1 MRRSLLIWS
10 TFGVIAYAGLP
21 SAAQAQDQG
30 VAYAGGSVGDGANGY
45 AGALVALPGGELG
58 KGLAIRAGAS
68 GGEYRYR
75 TNGERID
82 ARYVGAEVA
91 LAMQASGDWGYG
103 SIAAGARVADT
114 RLKPL
119 DPNNRLRGTRFDA
132 VLQTDGAVGN
142 TWRLGWFG
150 SLGVHYRTYITQ
162 LRFSHLVDGV
172 SGTRLGIEGGR
183 QGDRTYERD
192 SLGAFGST
200 RLGPQWE
207 GLISGGATFQDGR
220 DAKPYVTL
228 AVSRVF

>member
-1 MRRSLLIWS
+1 MRRSLLIGLTGGAIAS
-10 TFGVIAYAGLP
+10 LGVA
-21 SAAQAQDQG
+21 SAAHAQDRG

-58 KGLAIRAGAS
+58 KGLAVRAGVS

-75 TNGERID
+75 AGERID

-103 SIAAGARVADT
+103 SISAGGRVTDT
-114 RLKPL
+114 RLSPV
-119 DPNNRLRGTRFDA
+119 DPGNRLRGTRFDA
-132 VLQTDGAVGN
+132 VLQTDGALGN

-150 SLGVHYRTYITQ
+150 SYGINDRTYIAQ
-162 LRFSHLVDGV
+162 ARASHLVHGA
-172 SGTRLGIEGGR
+172 SGTRLGLEGGT
-183 QGDRTYERD
+183 QGDRTYNRD

-200 RLGPQWE
+200 RLAPKWE
-207 GLISGGATFQDGR
+207 GLISGGATFQEGR